1 MLRDAAAMDSNLL
14 GEKMI
19 ATSRTS
25 NGTRRVVGRRDGRII
40 KMGGRW
46 MKEKGE
52 GEAGEVAFY
61 AGGLPSG
68 MTGVDW

>member
-19 ATSRTS
+19 ATSRTR
-25 NGTRRVVGRRDGRII
+25 NGTRRVVGRRDGRIM

-46 MKEKGE
+46 MKENGE
-52 GEAGEVAFY
+52 GEAGEVHFMREVCRV
-61 AGGLPSG
+61 G
-68 MTGVDW
+68 